1 MPLYVYEVVLPDGS
15 GGEVFEVLQPM
26 SEAPLTEHPV
36 TGQPVRRVLGVP
48 NAPKAWTDTHAKGKL
63 SDKKLEG
70 MGFSKYVRGES
81 GYQKLYGKGP
91 EVMKKPPQ
99 GS

>member
-1 MPLYVYEVVLPDGS
+1 MPLYIYEVVLPDGT
-15 GGEVFEVLQPM
+15 GGETFEVLQSM
-26 SEAPLTEHPV
+26 SEEPLTKHPE

-48 NAPKAWTDTHAKGKL
+48 NAPRAWTDAHAKGKL

-70 MGFSKYVRGES
+70 MGFSKYVRGDR
-81 GYQKLYGKGP
+81 GYQKLFGKGP

-99 GS
+99 E